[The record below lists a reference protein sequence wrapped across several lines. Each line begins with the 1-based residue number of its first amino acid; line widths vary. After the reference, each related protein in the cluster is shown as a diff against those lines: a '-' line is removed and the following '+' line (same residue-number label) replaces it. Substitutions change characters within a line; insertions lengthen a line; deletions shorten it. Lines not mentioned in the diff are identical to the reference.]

1 MINQY
6 NLEQNLL
13 LRSLYMDLKEIM
25 NQKSFAIV
33 GDTLNKEKYAY
44 KIKKEMIAK
53 GYKVFSVGKEL
64 ASINDILEEIDI
76 INLCIHPVKG
86 IKLLQ
91 ECTKPFKCILIQPG
105 AESKEILSYL
115 QDNKIPYIEGCILV
129 GLRLY
134 S

>member
-1 MINQY
+1 
-6 NLEQNLL
+6 
-13 LRSLYMDLKEIM
+13 MDLKEIM